1 MKKQRIIGI
10 VLLVVAGLL
19 IAGTGIVYAGTL
31 AHSRTPFNPY
41 YDRSNSD
48 NDYVPMR
55 GFGMRTDEDGTFPPM
70 MTAMIEAV
78 SEKTGLSVDE
88 IQAKLGDGER
98 LYTIATDAGMSAED
112 FDALM
117 DETHDSYMEQYQDQF
132 GSSDHYQLDDG
143 SHGRGMG
150 RTRPRTWN
158 PQLWQFARFQRAWHA
173 LWWLLVIGRLKF
185 LQGVVQQ

>member
-31 AHSRTPFNPY
+31 AHNRTPINPY
-41 YDRSNSD
+41 YRSSSN

-55 GFGMRTDEDGTFPPM
+55 GFGMWMDEDNTFPPM
-70 MTAMIEAV
+70 MTATIEAV

-88 IQAKLGDGER
+88 IQAKLQDGER

-132 GSSDHYQLDDG
+132 GSSNHFNWMMDRMGEEWGEHG
-143 SHGRGMG
+143 FGRGTYNYGNSPDFNGPGMPFG
-150 RTRPRTWN
+150 GCW
-158 PQLWQFARFQRAWHA
+158 
-173 LWWLLVIGRLKF
+173 
-185 LQGVVQQ
+185 